1 MLGKDEVEELHSLSA
16 KLHSSSRLH
25 SSIFW

>member
-1 MLGKDEVEELHSLSA
+1 MLGKDEVEELHSLSDE
-16 KLHSSSRLH
+16 LHSSSRLH